1 MPKGKTVIAI
11 TGTPGTGKSSAAL
24 ELAKIIRN
32 TVVIDAGKFARKNGI
47 VGGFDARRKSWI
59 VDTSMLKRR
68 ILGRIKSENGPVIIV
83 EGHYSEEVCTPDVIF
98 VLRCRP
104 GVLKKRLLKRKYP
117 KGKLEENIL
126 AEALDYCTI
135 SACNRTRNAKAKVYE
150 LDSTRAGRKTLARIM
165 ARLIASK
172 KYVKK
177 YSPGIDYSGFLLS
190 SSSRKR

>member
-1 MPKGKTVIAI
+1 MPKGKPVIAI
-11 TGTPGTGKSSAAL
+11 TGTPGTGKSSAAR
-24 ELAKIIRN
+24 ELAKIIHAA
-32 TVVIDAGKFARKNGI
+32 TVIDAGKFARKNGI
-47 VGGFDARRKSWI
+47 VGGFDAKRKSWI

-104 GVLKKRLLKRKYP
+104 DVLEKRLLKRKYT
-117 KGKLEENIL
+117 KEKLEENIL

-135 SACNRTRNAKAKVYE
+135 SACENRTRNARVYE
-150 LDSTRAGRKTLARIM
+150 LDSTRAGKKPLARTM

-177 YSPGIDYSGFLLS
+177 YSPRIDYSGFLLS
-190 SSSRKR
+190 SSRKR